1 MYAVQYHLV
10 IINDDENQIGF
21 VRKSSEEDKELKEI
35 RSEGD
40 ETAGTHQEGERSHQG
55 ENKNTDQPKAG
66 PRVKELKQGESEKG
80 KERESGSSKETG
92 KSSGRGAGGHHKSGK
107 SAKK

>member
-40 ETAGTHQEGERSHQG
+40 ETSGTHQEGERSHQG
-55 ENKNTDQPKAG
+55 ENTNQAKAG
-66 PRVKELKQGESEKG
+66 PRVKELKQGESERG

-92 KSSGRGAGGHHKSGK
+92 KSSGRGAGGHHKNGK